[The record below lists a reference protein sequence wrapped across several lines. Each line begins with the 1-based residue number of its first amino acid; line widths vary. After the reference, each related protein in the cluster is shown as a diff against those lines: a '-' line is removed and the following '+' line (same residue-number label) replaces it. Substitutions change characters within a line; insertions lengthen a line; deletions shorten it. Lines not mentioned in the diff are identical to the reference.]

1 MARKSVKTP
10 QKEALALSEHELEER
25 GQTTLVDTAANAAE
39 PPQTKTKAKTRA
51 KTRTTPKKAAE
62 KPQDASKP
70 KATAEPTPEPPQKQN
85 ESATAAVSADP
96 LHGTATTEAGPDST
110 AKIGQPPKYDEPT
123 RHIGYKLPLS
133 SIEKFKL
140 LSELNGLSGTQYLLQ
155 VIEQEYQ
162 KNKDL
167 IDKILE
173 LKSKAR

>member
-1 MARKSVKTP
+1 MARKSAKTP
-10 QKEALALSEHELEER
+10 PKEALALSEHELEER
-25 GQTTLVDTAANAAE
+25 GQTTLIDTAANAAE

-62 KPQDASKP
+62 KPQDASEP
-70 KATAEPTPEPPQKQN
+70 KVTSEPSEKQKN
-85 ESATAAVSADP
+85 ESAHAAVSADP
-96 LHGTATTEAGPDST
+96 LHGTATTEAET
-110 AKIGQPPKYDEPT
+110 EKTKIGQPPKYDEPT